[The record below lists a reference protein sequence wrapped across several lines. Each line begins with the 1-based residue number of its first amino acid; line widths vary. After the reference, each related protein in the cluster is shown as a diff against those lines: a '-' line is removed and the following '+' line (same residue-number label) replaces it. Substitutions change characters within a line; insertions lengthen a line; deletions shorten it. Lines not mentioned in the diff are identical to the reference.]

1 MSTDTNSRDLAS
13 KRLRQKQAF
22 KGMLVAYAAVNVFL
36 WIIWAVSDDR
46 SGFPWPAWVTLGW
59 GIGIAI
65 SAWST
70 FGEKPLTEEA
80 IQREMDRTT
89 GTVDAGS

>member
-1 MSTDTNSRDLAS
+1 MSDTNSRDLAIN
-13 KRLRQKQAF
+13 RLRHKQAF
-22 KGMLVAYAAVNVFL
+22 KGMLVAYVAINAFL

-59 GIGIAI
+59 GLGIVI

-70 FGEKPLTEEA
+70 FGEKPITEDA
-80 IQREMDRTT
+80 IQREMGRTAGAADT
-89 GTVDAGS
+89 GA